1 MVIPSLIAPRESNK
15 LVWKYPERA
24 GDDLRS
30 LFLVL
35 VRAGEVVTRKDDST
49 RLFCI

>member
-1 MVIPSLIAPRESNK
+1 MEIPSLIAPRESDK

-24 GDDLRS
+24 GDDPRS

-35 VRAGEVVTRKDDST
+35 VRVGAVVTRKDDST
-49 RLFCI
+49 PLFCI

>member
-1 MVIPSLIAPRESNK
+1 MVIPSLIAPREWSK

-24 GDDLRS
+24 GDNPRS

-35 VRAGEVVTRKDDST
+35 VRVGEVVTRKDDST